1 MNFWKQRSPTGDLR
15 GNSGP
20 SGRDLALL
28 WCCIATYKSKN
39 MDAEDYFGMLI
50 LMLLCAIAVVNTD
63 QQSILLIVALLKSNH
78 VHSALH
84 L

>member
-20 SGRDLALL
+20 SGRDLVLL
-28 WCCIATYKSKN
+28 WYCGATYKSKN
-39 MDAEDYFGMLI
+39 MDARDYFGMLI
-50 LMLLCAIAVVNTD
+50 LLLLFAIVVVNTD
-63 QQSILLIVALLKSNH
+63 PQSILLIVAFPKSNH
-78 VHSALH
+78 IHSVLH